1 MRVFHRSRLNVSGT
15 DPSRVDGTP
24 WVEVRPTSF
33 LPQRQ
38 DSGPVLVAVDGS
50 DRGWEALEWA
60 TAEAAAR
67 QCVLRIVHVF
77 AWPLTVDALGVVAVN
92 RLESGARE
100 AAELVVERA
109 ACDARLIAPELVITT
124 HLQEGAVGSA
134 ILREGRRDALIVL
147 GRARPSGLLRPRS
160 GSPAWQ
166 VARHAACPVAVI
178 GLGNDAPPGP
188 SAARVV
194 VGVDGTEGSTAALGF
209 AFRAALRRG
218 VGVTALHAWLPRH
231 PADVEGKVDD
241 LDSGQSLR
249 HHMFDA
255 ALTIW
260 RDAFPEVDVQPK
272 LVAAPV
278 GPALLAESAAAALLV
293 VGSSGHGRVHG
304 TFFGSVGHTVLRSA
318 HSPVAVVRGPVEA
331 AGAAASG
338 APG

>member
-1 MRVFHRSRLNVSGT
+1 
-15 DPSRVDGTP
+15 
-24 WVEVRPTSF
+24 
-33 LPQRQ
+33 
-38 DSGPVLVAVDGS
+38 
-50 DRGWEALEWA
+50 
-60 TAEAAAR
+60 
-67 QCVLRIVHVF
+67 
-77 AWPLTVDALGVVAVN
+77 VDALGVVALN

-109 ACDARLIAPELVITT
+109 ACDARLIAPELVVTT

-147 GRARPSGLLRPRS
+147 GRARSSGLLRPLS